1 MYIIHFFQVIRSILR
16 LLPSAASVKA
26 VVLDFE
32 FAMSKAVRRVSPTVT
47 ARGCA
52 FHWVQAVW
60 KKCQKLG
67 LQVFEVYISFN
78 LRKVSMKQT
87 TYHLPTNMSIRKTS

>member
-1 MYIIHFFQVIRSILR
+1 MNFFMILMYIIHFFQVIRSILR

-32 FAMSKAVRRVSPTVT
+32 FAMWKAVRRVLPTVT
-47 ARGCA
+47 SRGCA
-52 FHWVQAVW
+52 FHWIQAVW

-67 LQVFEVYISFN
+67 LQVF
-78 LRKVSMKQT
+78 
-87 TYHLPTNMSIRKTS
+87 

>member
-1 MYIIHFFQVIRSILR
+1 MYIIHFFQVVRSILR
-16 LLPSAASVKA
+16 LLPSAASDKT

-32 FAMSKAVRRVSPTVT
+32 FAMWKAVCRVLPTVT

-60 KKCQKLG
+60 RKCQKLG
-67 LQVFEVYISFN
+67 LHISFN

-87 TYHLPTNMSIRKTS
+87 TYHLLINMSIHKTS